1 MQQGGETGLEIAHGA
16 HDGDARPHIGR
27 QEQLAGIV
35 ECRSPDEFVLKFA
48 VQRTAGVLRDEPSLL
63 SRRER
68 EGGKRRKHGAAHLA
82 IFNDGVLRAVIDLDR
97 RHAVHGAHGI
107 LQQVCLPERHPPDA
121 QMHTQAA
128 LGFM

>member
-48 VQRTAGVLRDEPSLL
+48 VQRTAGVLRDKPGLL
-63 SRRER
+63 SRRE
-68 EGGKRRKHGAAHLA
+68 
-82 IFNDGVLRAVIDLDR
+82 
-97 RHAVHGAHGI
+97 
-107 LQQVCLPERHPPDA
+107 
-121 QMHTQAA
+121 
-128 LGFM
+128 